1 MVWSRACFS
10 QACLAIGGYKRRGGA
25 KAHYDGNMLE
35 NLHATSQEQKL
46 LSLHVYVCARMCVCV
61 HHVMFALDMS
71 TCGVSVTGSTE
82 RGNAR
87 GACRVQIC
95 CVCMHV

>member
-1 MVWSRACFS
+1 MTEICERIYTQHHRNRDCDA
-10 QACLAIGGYKRRGGA
+10 YT
-25 KAHYDGNMLE
+25 Y
-35 NLHATSQEQKL
+35 
-46 LSLHVYVCARMCVCV
+46 MCVRMCV

-82 RGNAR
+82 RGNTR

-95 CVCMHV
+95 CVCVCTYSGHQCCREGLVISS